1 MGSTF
6 TGNLGLEKIGTGEQS
21 GTWGTTTNL
30 NLDILDIAL
39 CGQET
44 IRTSAVG
51 SGSPLTL
58 DLTKVSAA
66 EAENGNNLF
75 IEIDSGSDLGAASF
89 VTLETNSMKKIC
101 YVKNSLQGSQTLVL
115 FQGTYDSGRDLEIPN
130 GSTALVR
137 FDGGGATAVVT
148 NIFEN
153 ETRTG
158 QFTIDNINLNGNA
171 ITATDTDGDVQLV
184 PNGNG
189 EVVIG
194 TGSAVAELTSS
205 GSQDLLLT
213 TNSNTNNSGNITI
226 TDGANGAITIAPN
239 GTGQTDIT
247 RAKLTSPYTP
257 AVAKTDDFTLGI
269 ATDTSPNTT
278 GIGAI
283 CLVTKSSA
291 VTLTLPDGGDTFGS
305 YYGATWTIVNTGS
318 SNGQITIS
326 VPAGNTLTW
335 ATGGSLV
342 TVTGANT
349 SRKINI
355 GGVATIIAS
364 SSDAYHIVGSGIE

>member
-30 NLDILDIAL
+30 NLDILDLAL
-39 CGQET
+39 CGQVT
-44 IRTSAVG
+44 VTTSAVG

-58 DLTKVSAA
+58 DLTKASAA

-101 YVKNSLQGSQTLVL
+101 YVKNSLQGGQTLVL

-158 QFTIDNINLNGNA
+158 SFTIDNINLNGNA
-171 ITATDTDGDVQLV
+171 ITAIDTDGDVDLV
-184 PNGNG
+184 PNGTG
-189 EVVIG
+189 EVKVG
-194 TGSAVAELTSS
+194 TGSADAELTSS
-205 GSQDLLLT
+205 GAHNLILS
-213 TNSNTNNSGNITI
+213 TNSSTNSGLITI

-239 GTGQTDIT
+239 GTGQTDIS

-291 VTLTLPDGGDTFGS
+291 VTLTLPDGGDTFSS
-305 YYGATWTIVNTGS
+305 YYGATWTIINTGS
-318 SNGQITIS
+318 SDGQITIS

-349 SRKINI
+349 TRKINI

>member
-30 NLDILDIAL
+30 NLDILDLAL
-39 CGQET
+39 CGQVT
-44 IRTSAVG
+44 VTTSSVG

-58 DLTKVSAA
+58 DLTKASAA

-75 IEIDSGSDLGAASF
+75 IEINSGSDLGAASF

-101 YVKNSLQGSQTLVL
+101 YVKNSLQGGQTLVL
-115 FQGTYDSGRDLEIPN
+115 FQGTYNSSNDLEIPN
-130 GSTALVR
+130 GATALVR
-137 FDGGGATAVVT
+137 FDGGGASAVVT

-171 ITATDTDGDVQLV
+171 ITATDTDGDVDLV
-184 PNGNG
+184 PNGTG
-189 EVVIG
+189 EVKVG
-194 TGSAVAELTSS
+194 TGSADAELTSS
-205 GSQDLLLT
+205 GAHNLILS
-213 TNSNTNNSGNITI
+213 TNSSTNSGLITI
-226 TDGANGAITIAPN
+226 TDGTNGAITIAPN
-239 GTGQTDIT
+239 GTGQTDIS

-257 AVAKTDDFTLGI
+257 AVAKTGDFTL
-269 ATDTSPNTT
+269 AVAE
-278 GIGAI
+278 IGAI
-283 CLVTKSSA
+283 HLVTKSSA
-291 VTLTLPDGGDTFGS
+291 VTLTLPDGGDTFSS
-305 YYGATWTIVNTGS
+305 YYGATWTIINTGS
-318 SNGQITIS
+318 SDGQITIS

-349 SRKINI
+349 TRKINI